1 MREHDVF
8 DEGDL
13 VDITTTEMENF
24 PQILDCLLLPFF
36 FSLSFFH
43 LNPFGKMREPGL
55 CVQRKAVYPQ
65 KAAPTCDQ
73 KNKIKYMYMYEWY
86 RKRTLGLQNF

>member
-1 MREHDVF
+1 
-8 DEGDL
+8 
-13 VDITTTEMENF
+13 
-24 PQILDCLLLPFF
+24 
-36 FSLSFFH
+36 
-43 LNPFGKMREPGL
+43 MREPGL